1 MSALRKPIP
10 EDDFLETQAGQDW
23 LAESVNDLL
32 SRRDV
37 EAPNP
42 VGRSVVLVNADQL
55 PEALADH
62 MAAQRDPDHCI
73 EKILIELVKRADDSL
88 LHRWAV
94 RAVGGDPLTV
104 RSMAV
109 GLIAEHANEYRDA
122 KRESDRLEQECG
134 F

>member
-23 LAESVNDLL
+23 LAESVDDLL
-32 SRRDV
+32 SQRNV
-37 EAPNP
+37 EAPTP
-42 VGRSVVLVNADQL
+42 VGRNVVLVNADHL
-55 PEALADH
+55 PEVLADH
-62 MAAQRDPDHCI
+62 MAAQSDPDRCI
-73 EKILIELVKRADDSL
+73 EKILIELVGREDDSL

-109 GLIAEHANEYRDA
+109 GLIAVHANEYRDA

>member
-23 LAESVNDLL
+23 LAEAVEDLL
-32 SRRDV
+32 SRRDI

-42 VGRSVVLVNADQL
+42 VGRNKVLVNSDHL
-55 PEALADH
+55 PEVLADH
-62 MAAQRDPDHCI
+62 MSAQPDPDHCI
-73 EKILIELVKRADDSL
+73 EKILIELVSRDDDSL

-94 RAVGGDPLTV
+94 RAVGGDPLVV
-104 RSMAV
+104 RSMAI
-109 GLIAEHANEYRDA
+109 GLIAVHANEYRDA
-122 KRESDRLEQECG
+122 KRESDRVERECG

>member
-23 LAESVNDLL
+23 LSESVDDLL

-42 VGRSVVLVNADQL
+42 VGRNQVLVSADHL

-62 MAAQRDPDHCI
+62 MAAHADPDHCI
-73 EKILIELVKRADDSL
+73 EKILIELVRREDDSL

-109 GLIAEHANEYRDA
+109 GLITVHANEYRDA
-122 KRESDRLEQECG
+122 KCESDRVELECG

>member
-10 EDDFLETQAGQDW
+10 EEDFLETQAGQDW
-23 LAESVNDLL
+23 LAESVDDLL

-37 EAPNP
+37 EAPTP
-42 VGRSVVLVNADQL
+42 VGRDVVLVNADHL

-62 MAAQRDPDHCI
+62 MAAQPNPDHCI
-73 EKILIELVKRADDSL
+73 EKILIELVRREDDSL
-88 LHRWAV
+88 LYRWAI

-109 GLIAEHANEYRDA
+109 ELIAAHANEYRDA
-122 KRESDRLEQECG
+122 KRESDCMEQECG

>member
-10 EDDFLETQAGQDW
+10 EEDFLETQAGQEW
-23 LAESVNDLL
+23 LDESVEDLL
-32 SRRDV
+32 SRRDI
-37 EAPNP
+37 EAPNAT
-42 VGRSVVLVNADQL
+42 GRNKVLVNADHL

-62 MAAQRDPDHCI
+62 MAAQPDRDHCI
-73 EKILIELVKRADDSL
+73 EKILIELVGREDDSL

-94 RAVGGDPLTV
+94 SAVGGDPLTI

-109 GLIAEHANEYRDA
+109 DLIAVHANEYRDA
-122 KRESDRLEQECG
+122 KRESDRVEQECG